1 MAHTSE
7 EQGATNQK
15 PNYKRLH
22 DFTPGEAPKAKTAS
36 RASSGRITQTPD
48 GTNTDKRKELL
59 ISKEG
64 DAKRTAPDKKIIQTT
79 RKTRSTSLPRNETNA
94 TKP

>member
-1 MAHTSE
+1 MAHTSG

-15 PNYKRLH
+15 PNYKR
-22 DFTPGEAPKAKTAS
+22 FSPGEAPKAKTAS
-36 RASSGRITQTPD
+36 RVSSGRITQTPD
-48 GTNTDKRKELL
+48 GTNTDKQRELL
-59 ISKEG
+59 INKER

-79 RKTRSTSLPRNETNA
+79 RKTRSTSLPRNETTA